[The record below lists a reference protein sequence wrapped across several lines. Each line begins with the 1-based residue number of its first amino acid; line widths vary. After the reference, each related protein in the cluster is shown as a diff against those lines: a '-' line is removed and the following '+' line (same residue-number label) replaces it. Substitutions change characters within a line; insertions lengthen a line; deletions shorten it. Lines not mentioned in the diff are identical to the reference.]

1 MMGTNMPFQV
11 QDSLFNIAQL
21 LKYMEL
27 AQRCFQG
34 QRSSDPRRRFFQ
46 ALPIRIVTS
55 PR

>member
-1 MMGTNMPFQV
+1 MGANLLLRVP
-11 QDSLFNIAQL
+11 DSLFNIAQL